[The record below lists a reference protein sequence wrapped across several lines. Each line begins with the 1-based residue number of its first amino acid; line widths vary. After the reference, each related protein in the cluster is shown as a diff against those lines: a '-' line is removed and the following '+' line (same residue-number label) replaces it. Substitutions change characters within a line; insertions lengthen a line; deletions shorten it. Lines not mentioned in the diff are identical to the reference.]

1 MINKLLI
8 ISLLFFFSCSNKK
21 SIEQKLN
28 KNDYEI
34 ISKISEKFKDKIKFS
49 ISGDHVSKVVLFELG
64 EIETF
69 PKEIYNFTNLDSL
82 LINKT
87 TIIDNKID
95 LRSIKGLKYLDFT
108 ELNLNDYQLIF
119 NESINEIVIY
129 YCTFEKF
136 PESIKNADLKKISF
150 YNLGKEYEKI
160 LPKKLTYPNLEEI
173 NFSSVQLNN
182 YPDIISNKLKK
193 LELYNNETLKE
204 LPQSYS
210 KHKFTTIE
218 LLNCENLS
226 NLNGLLKNSQESL
239 KYFDFSKMNDMAT
252 IPFDDLK
259 KCKNLEDLRISG
271 QYWNHMKD
279 ESVYDVFYG
288 FKNLKTLIYRDLPVE
303 RILPEIKNLQKLEYL
318 SFYGC
323 YIKTVPKE
331 IRDLPNLE
339 ALILTGTSVE
349 SLPAEMF
356 DVDRVN
362 KTRLEVDGGWGVI
375 PEFLSEE
382 DVERGYK
389 IEE

>member
-8 ISLLFFFSCSNKK
+8 TILLFFFSCSTKDNLG
-21 SIEQKLN
+21 QKLN
-28 KNDYEI
+28 KNDSDLI
-34 ISKISEKFKDKIKFS
+34 NKIQEKYADKIKYS
-49 ISGDHVSKVVLFELG
+49 IKDNHVSCVDLIKMGELESFPD
-64 EIETF
+64 EI
-69 PKEIYNFTNLDSL
+69 KQLSKLDSL
-82 LINKT
+82 HISKTSIN
-87 TIIDNKID
+87 NKKLD
-95 LRSIKGLKYLDFT
+95 LRSIKGLKYLYLGH
-108 ELNLNDYQLIF
+108 LNLDEYQLLF
-119 NESINEIVIY
+119 NENINEIVIY
-129 YCTFEKF
+129 FCTFNKF
-136 PESIKNADLKKISF
+136 PEAINNADLKKISF
-150 YNLGKEYEKI
+150 YTGEDYENI
-160 LPKKLTYPNLEEI
+160 LPKTLTYPNLEEI
-173 NFSSVQLNN
+173 YFNGVDFGT
-182 YPDIISNKLKK
+182 YPDIISNKLIK
-193 LELYNNETLKE
+193 LELHNTEILQELPKSYCKNKFETL
-204 LPQSYS
+204 QFSR
-210 KHKFTTIE
+210 
-218 LLNCENLS
+218 CEKLS

-239 KYFDFSKMNDMAT
+239 KNFEFVKMNDMAT
-252 IPFDDLK
+252 IPFDDLS
-259 KCKNLEDLRISG
+259 KCKNLEKLRISG

-323 YIKTVPKE
+323 YVKTVPKE

-375 PEFLSEE
+375 PEFLSEK

>member
-1 MINKLLI
+1 MINKLFI
-8 ISLLFFFSCSNKK
+8 IILLFFFSCSTKDNL
-21 SIEQKLN
+21 EQKLN
-28 KNDYEI
+28 KDDSDI
-34 ISKISEKFKDKIKFS
+34 IKKIQEKYADKIKFS
-49 ISGDHVSKVVLFELG
+49 INENHVSCVDLIEIGELESFPN
-64 EIETF
+64 EINQLT
-69 PKEIYNFTNLDSL
+69 KLDSIIISKTN
-82 LINKT
+82 INDK
-87 TIIDNKID
+87 IID
-95 LRSIKGLKYLDFT
+95 LRGINGLKFLDLSH
-108 ELNLNDYQLIF
+108 LNLSNYQLYLNDGI
-119 NESINEIVIY
+119 EEITLY
-129 YCTFEKF
+129 YCNFDKF

-150 YNLGKEYEKI
+150 YSLGEEYENI
-160 LPKKLTYPNLEEI
+160 FPKTLTYPNLEEI
-173 NFSSVQLNN
+173 KFSRVNFYN
-182 YPDIISNKLKK
+182 YPDLFSNKLRKI
-193 LELYNNETLKE
+193 ELFNNETLKE
-204 LPQSYS
+204 LPKSYFKNS
-210 KHKFTTIE
+210 FETVKF
-218 LLNCENLS
+218 LACEKLS
-226 NLNGLLKNSQESL
+226 NLDGLLKNSQESL
-239 KYFDFSKMNDMAT
+239 KYFDFNDIYDMTT

-279 ESVYDVFYG
+279 ESVYDIFYG

-375 PEFLSEE
+375 PEFLSEK